1 MTTKRSNALPLA
13 IAAITAGLLT
23 SSCRN
28 TGERINDHWNFTSVT
43 PSMVRAATG
52 YDATLDGDPSNF
64 WSRTWAEFRLSTRR
78 YMLNS
83 NPYNPNQVQ
92 PANYSGK
99 TEIPEIPPNPYNGP
113 ADEDSSG
120 ADSPAD
126 SSGEETAS
134 E

>member
-13 IAAITAGLLT
+13 IAAIAAGLLT

-43 PSMVRAATG
+43 PSIVRAATG

-64 WSRTWAEFRLSTRR
+64 WSRNWAEFRLSTRR
-78 YMLNS
+78 HLLNS

-92 PANYSGK
+92 PASYSGK
-99 TEIPEIPPNPYNGP
+99 REVPEVPPNPYNEP
-113 ADEDSSG
+113 AE
-120 ADSPAD
+120 AET
-126 SSGEETAS
+126 SGEEPAG